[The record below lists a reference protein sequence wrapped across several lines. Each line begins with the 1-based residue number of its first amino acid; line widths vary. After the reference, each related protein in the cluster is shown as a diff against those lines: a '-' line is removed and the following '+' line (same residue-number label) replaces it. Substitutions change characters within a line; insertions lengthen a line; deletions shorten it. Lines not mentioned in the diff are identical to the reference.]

1 VTLSANVIM
10 LGVHDL
16 ARAKEFYRQL
26 GATIE
31 QDYPTF
37 VSFSLGQGSSALGLY
52 PWDAAATEAGQDP
65 EGSGFRGVSLH
76 CLVGEQSTVDE
87 LLKRAVDAGGSEVR
101 PGAGAQWGGYFGY
114 FADPDGYLW
123 KVACPS

>member
-1 VTLSANVIM
+1 M
-10 LGVHDL
+10 LGVRDL
-16 ARAKEFYRQL
+16 ARAKDFYRQL
-26 GATIE
+26 GATVE
-31 QDYPTF
+31 QDYPGF

-52 PWDAAATEAGQDP
+52 SWDDAAAEAGQHP

-76 CLVGEQSTVDE
+76 CLVGEQAAVDG
-87 LLKRAVDAGGSEVR
+87 LLTRAVEAGGAQVK
-101 PGAGAQWGGYFGY
+101 PGTGAQWGGYFGY